1 VEKYVEKDISNGNTS
16 TAALSNPQMVIKL
29 LNSMSSDDISKFP
42 LKDIPSD
49 ELLIVLNS
57 LSVQDLF
64 K

>member
-1 VEKYVEKDISNGNTS
+1 VEKDISNGNTS

-29 LNSMSSDDISKFP
+29 LSSMSSDDISKFP

>member
-1 VEKYVEKDISNGNTS
+1 VEKDISNGNTS